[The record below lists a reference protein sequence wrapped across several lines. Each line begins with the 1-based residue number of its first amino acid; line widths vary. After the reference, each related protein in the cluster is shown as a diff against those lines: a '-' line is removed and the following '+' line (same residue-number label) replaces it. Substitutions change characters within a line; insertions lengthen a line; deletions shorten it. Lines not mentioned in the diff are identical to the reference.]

1 MTYCLTSFTNPNGPA
16 PFHERGRYFHLKP
29 YFIPTATP
37 AEQAPIIALVE
48 QVLAAK
54 ATGEP
59 TATLEADIDALVAA
73 RYGLTPAEA
82 AQL

>member
-1 MTYCLTSFTNPNGPA
+1 MKMSYVAQLP
-16 PFHERGRYFHLKP
+16 
-29 YFIPTATP
+29 IPPATP

-54 ATGEP
+54 AAGEP
-59 TATLEADIDALVAA
+59 TAPLEAAIDALVAA

-82 AQL
+82 AQLSA

>member
-1 MTYCLTSFTNPNGPA
+1 MALSLSRGGAISF
-16 PFHERGRYFHLKP
+16 YFKINSVPRH
-29 YFIPTATP
+29 

-54 ATGEP
+54 AAGEP
-59 TATLEADIDALVAA
+59 TAALEAEIDALVAA

-82 AQL
+82 AQLGT